1 MLKIVWR
8 AVGSTRTPAYM
19 QWPDS
24 YPFPRV
30 GEEIADNSGETWTVH
45 GITYYPYGEL
55 DESEPFVYI
64 RLDQ

>member
-1 MLKIVWR
+1 
-8 AVGSTRTPAYM
+8 M